1 MKKIILLAL
10 LLAGCQSTAVP
21 EMKMRVVTPPES
33 MYDCPIKRQ
42 WPNYQTLNDTDVART
57 IIELYKNNERCK
69 NSIDAIKQYL
79 DSAKAQV
86 EG

>member
-1 MKKIILLAL
+1 MKKIIILAL
-10 LLAGCQSTAVP
+10 LLGGCQSTQV
-21 EMKMRVVTPPES
+21 ETKLQVVTPPES
-33 MYDCPIKRQ
+33 MYDCPIKER
-42 WPNYQTLNDTDVART
+42 WPNWERLNDTDVAKT
-57 IIELYKNNERCK
+57 IIELYKNNVRCK